1 MMNRQMEAAIATV
14 RFGMGAR
21 PGEISTAA
29 SDPRGWLAEQ
39 MMSTAPVSSD
49 MASLEPSHQ
58 LVSQLQVAVRRDGV
72 PGVITLLREV
82 YRPQYVRE
90 AVVRTAQAITTPSPF
105 HERWVRFWSDHF
117 TVTGKKPVIVGLAG
131 GFEREA
137 IRPNVGG
144 RFVDLLLA
152 VVRHPVM
159 ILYLDNSRSFGPNTP
174 AARYRNGGL
183 NENLAREVLELHTLG
198 VDGGYDQ
205 ADVVSLA
212 LMLTGWSLSPADGLG
227 SGGGFHFHAAAHEPG
242 ERDLMGVRYA
252 DEGVGQAEKAL
263 RNLAAHPAT
272 SRNIARELARQFVSD
287 SPLPEVVASLS
298 RRFTET
304 EGDLTQMALA
314 LISMQP
320 AWMPLTKLKTPDEL
334 VVSALRGVGADGAD
348 RAVLNALVELGQRP
362 WMAPSPKGW
371 PDTAEAWITPD
382 RALRRVD
389 FGAAVAERMDTVWP
403 DPVVGALEMMGEL
416 YGPDT
421 MTAISRAESP
431 RQALALALTAPEFQR
446 R

>member
-1 MMNRQMEAAIATV
+1 MNRQMEAAIATV

-21 PGEISTAA
+21 PNEISDAL
-29 SDPRGWLAEQ
+29 SDPRGWLAAQ
-39 MMSTAPVSSD
+39 IANPAPVSAE
-49 MASLEPSHQ
+49 MTSLEPSHQ
-58 LVSQLQVAVRRDGV
+58 LVSQLQVAIRSEGV
-72 PGVITLLREV
+72 SGVISLLRNV

-90 AVVRTAQAITTPSPF
+90 AIVRSGQAVTTSTSF

-152 VVRHPVM
+152 VIQHPVM
-159 ILYLDNSRSFGPNTP
+159 ILYLDNARSFGPNTP
-174 AARYRNGGL
+174 AARYSDGGL

-198 VDGGYDQ
+198 VDGGYEQ
-205 ADVVSLA
+205 SDVRSLA
-212 LMLTGWSLSPADGLG
+212 LMLTGWSLSPADGHG
-227 SGGGFHFHAAAHEPG
+227 SGGGFHFHATAHEPG
-242 ERDLMGVRYA
+242 DRHLMGVGYA
-252 DEGVGQAEKAL
+252 DDGIGQAERAL
-263 RNLAAHPAT
+263 RDLAAHPAT
-272 SRNIARELARQFVSD
+272 ARNIARELARHFVSD
-287 SPLPEVVASLS
+287 RPAPEIVARLS
-298 RRFTET
+298 RTFIET

-314 LISMQP
+314 LIEIQS
-320 AWMPLTKLKTPDEL
+320 AWIPLTKLKTPDEL
-334 VVSALRGVGADGAD
+334 VISALRGVGAKGAN
-348 RAVLNALVELGQRP
+348 RGVLNALVELGQRP

-389 FGAAVAERMDTVWP
+389 FGAAVAERMAP
-403 DPVVGALEMMGEL
+403 LPKDPMIQARDMMGEL
-416 YGPDT
+416 YGQDT
-421 MTAISRAESP
+421 MMAISRAESP
-431 RQALALALTAPEFQR
+431 RQALALALSAPEFQR

>member
-1 MMNRQMEAAIATV
+1 MNRQMDAAIATV

-21 PGEISTAA
+21 PGEIRDAA
-29 SDPRGWLAEQ
+29 SDPRGWLAAQ
-39 MMSTAPVSSD
+39 MANPAPATLD
-49 MASLEPSHQ
+49 MKSLEPSHE
-58 LVSQLQVAVRRDGV
+58 LVSQLQVAVRTDAI
-72 PGVITLLREV
+72 PGVVKLLRQV

-90 AVVRTAQAITTPSPF
+90 AVVRTGQAITTTSSF
-105 HERWVRFWSDHF
+105 HERWVHFWSDHF

-152 VVRHPVM
+152 AVRHPVM
-159 ILYLDNSRSFGPNTP
+159 ILYLDNARSFGPNTP

-205 ADVVSLA
+205 ADVRSLA
-212 LMLTGWSLSPADGLG
+212 LMLTGWSLSPADGNG
-227 SGGGFHFHAAAHEPG
+227 SGGRFHFHATAHEPG
-242 ERDLMGVRYA
+242 ERHLMGIRYA
-252 DEGVGQAEKAL
+252 DDGVGQAEQAL
-263 RNLAAHPAT
+263 RDLAAHPAT
-272 SRNIARELARQFVSD
+272 ARNIARELARHFVSD
-287 SPLPEVVASLS
+287 TPSPDVVTSLS
-298 RRFTET
+298 RTFTET
-304 EGDLTQMALA
+304 AGDLQQLALA
-314 LISMQP
+314 LLDIQE
-320 AWMPLTKLKTPDEL
+320 AWAPLTKLKTPDEL
-334 VVSALRGVGADGAD
+334 VVSTMRGVGANGSNEAT
-348 RAVLNALVELGQRP
+348 LNALVELGQRP

-389 FGAAVAERMDTVWP
+389 FGAAVAERVATMPT
-403 DPVVGALEMMGEL
+403 DPVSRAREMMGEL
-416 YGPDT
+416 YGRDT
-421 MTAISRAESP
+421 ITEISRAESP
-431 RQALALALTAPEFQR
+431 RQALALALSAPEFQR